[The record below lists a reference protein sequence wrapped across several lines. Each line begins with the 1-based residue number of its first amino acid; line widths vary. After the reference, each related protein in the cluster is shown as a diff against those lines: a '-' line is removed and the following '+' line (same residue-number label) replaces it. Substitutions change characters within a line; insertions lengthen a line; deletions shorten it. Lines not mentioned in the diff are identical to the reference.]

1 MERIQLNTKIKHIK
15 NNNKKAT
22 KKNPTT
28 NLIKEWAE
36 DLNRHFQRGQTDGQ

>member
-1 MERIQLNTKIKHIK
+1 MECIQLNTKIKHKTTTKPQIK
-15 NNNKKAT
+15 T
-22 KKNPTT
+22 PTT